1 MKTNILYTSLI
12 AAAFVLT
19 GCEQPK
25 ADATG
30 VFEAH
35 TVTVSSEVNG
45 RILALNVKEGDKVTT
60 DQELALIDTLQ
71 YSIQRRQLLA
81 ARQTLNQ
88 TSVTTPVQTGPIE
101 VQIEQL
107 EREKQRVENLIA
119 VGAATRR
126 QKEQI
131 DTQISALRKQIQAAG
146 QTIGNANNAT
156 TGQKDVNNIQIEAI
170 DQLLDRCHIKAPLS
184 GTVMT
189 TFAEQGEVTG
199 AGHPLLKIS
208 NLDDVWLM
216 AYFPGSKMSSIQLG
230 QKVKVNTLYGG
241 DSEKEYEG
249 TITWIASESQFTPKS
264 VPTSDERANIV
275 YAVKIKIKNDGKV
288 RPGLSG
294 EVWLK

>member
-1 MKTNILYTSLI
+1 MKTDIIFPILVASALT
-12 AAAFVLT
+12 LT
-19 GCEQPK
+19 GCDQPK

-45 RILALNVKEGDKVTT
+45 RILALNVKEGDKVTK

-71 YSIQRRQLLA
+71 YSIQRKQLVA
-81 ARQTLNQ
+81 ARQTLDQ
-88 TSVTTPVQTGPIE
+88 TSVSTNVQTGAIE

-131 DTQISALRKQIQAAG
+131 ETQIAALKKQIQAAN
-146 QTIGNANNAT
+146 QTIVNTNNAT
-156 TGQKDVNNIQIEAI
+156 SGHKNVNDIQIEAM
-170 DQLLDRCHIKAPLS
+170 DQLLDRCHVKAPLS
-184 GTVMT
+184 GTVMS
-189 TFAEQGEVTG
+189 TFAEQGEVAGT
-199 AGHPLLKIS
+199 GHPLLKIS

-216 AYFPGSKMSSIQLG
+216 AYFPGSKMSSIELG
-230 QKVKVNTLYGG
+230 QKVKVNSLYGG
-241 DSEKEYEG
+241 DNENVYEG
-249 TITWIASESQFTPKS
+249 TIAWIASESQFTPKS

-275 YAVKIKIKNDGKV
+275 YAVKIKINNDGKV

>member
-1 MKTNILYTSLI
+1 MKKSLI
-12 AAAFVLT
+12 YAALMAGAVSFT

-45 RILALNVKEGDKVTT
+45 RILTLGVKEGDKVTAN
-60 DQELALIDTLQ
+60 QELALIDTLQ
-71 YSIQRRQLLA
+71 YSIQKRQLIA
-81 ARQTLNQ
+81 SGQTLNQ
-88 TSVTTPVQTGPIE
+88 TSVSTNVQTGAIK

-119 VGAATRR
+119 VGAATIR

-131 DTQISALRKQIQAAG
+131 ETQINALKKQIQAADE
-146 QTIGNANNAT
+146 TIGNTNNVT
-156 TGQKDVNNIQIEAI
+156 SGHKDVNKIQIEAL
-170 DQLLDRCHIKAPLS
+170 DQMIDRCHIKSPLA
-184 GTVMT
+184 GTVMS
-189 TFAEQGEVTG
+189 TFAEVGEVTG
-199 AGHPLLKIS
+199 AGHPLLKVS
-208 NLDDVWLM
+208 DLDNVWLM
-216 AYFPGSKMSSIQLG
+216 AYFPGSKMSSIEIG
-230 QKVKVNTLYGG
+230 QKVKVKTLYGG
-241 DSEKEYEG
+241 DAEKEYEG

-264 VPTSDERANIV
+264 VPTNDERANIV
-275 YAVKIKIKNDGKV
+275 YAVKIAIKNDGKV

>member
-1 MKTNILYTSLI
+1 MKKILIFATM
-12 AAAFVLT
+12 LT
-19 GCEQPK
+19 GILVSTSCEQPK

-30 VFEAH
+30 VFEAR

-45 RILALNVKEGDKVTT
+45 RILSLGVKEGDKITA

-71 YSIQRRQLLA
+71 YSIQKRQLQA
-81 ARQTLNQ
+81 SRQTLNQ
-88 TSVTTPVQTGPIE
+88 TSVNTSVQTGAIK

-119 VGAATRR
+119 VGAATKR

-131 DTQISALRKQIQAAG
+131 ETQINALKKQIEAAG
-146 QTIGNANNAT
+146 ETIGNTNNVT
-156 TGQKDVNNIQIEAI
+156 SGHKDVNKIQIEAL
-170 DQLLDRCHIKAPLS
+170 DQMLDRCHIKAPLS
-184 GTVMT
+184 GTVMS
-189 TFAEQGEVTG
+189 TFAEVGEVTG

-208 NLDDVWLM
+208 NLEDVWLM
-216 AYFPGSKMSSIQLG
+216 AYFPGSKLAEIELG
-230 QKVKVNTLYGG
+230 QKVKVKTLYGG

-275 YAVKIKIKNDGKV
+275 YAVKIAIKNDGKV

>member
-1 MKTNILYTSLI
+1 MKKNFLFATLV
-12 AAAFVLT
+12 AAAFALT

-30 VFEAH
+30 VFEAR
-35 TVTVSSEVNG
+35 TVTVSSEANG
-45 RILALNVKEGDKVTT
+45 RILALNVKEGDKVTAG
-60 DQELALIDTLQ
+60 QELALIDTLQ
-71 YSIQRRQLLA
+71 YSIQRRQLVA
-81 ARQTLNQ
+81 AKQTLNE
-88 TSVTTPVQTGPIE
+88 TSVSTSVQTGAIE

-131 DTQISALRKQIQAAG
+131 ETQINALKKQIKAAD

-156 TGQKDVNNIQIEAI
+156 SGQKGVNNIQIEAI
-170 DQLLDRCHIKAPLS
+170 DELLDRCHIKAPLA
-184 GTVMT
+184 GTIMS
-189 TFAEQGEVTG
+189 TFAEAGEVTG

-208 NLDDVWLM
+208 NLEDVWLM
-216 AYFPGSKMSSIQLG
+216 AYFPGSKMSSIELG
-230 QKVKVNTLYGG
+230 QKVRVNTLYGG
-241 DSEKEYEG
+241 DKEKEYEG

-275 YAVKIKIKNDGKV
+275 YAVKIKVKNDGKI

>member
-1 MKTNILYTSLI
+1 MKKNILPLL
-12 AAAFVLT
+12 AAILT
-19 GCEQPK
+19 LSGCQQPK

-45 RILALNVKEGDKVTT
+45 RILSLNVKEGDKVAA

-81 ARQTLNQ
+81 ARQTLDQ
-88 TSVTTPVQTGPIE
+88 TSVSTSVQTGPIE

-107 EREKQRVENLIA
+107 EREKQRVDNLIA

-131 DTQISALRKQIQAAG
+131 ETQISALRKQIQAAD

-156 TGQKDVNNIQIEAI
+156 SGHKDVNSIQIEAL
-170 DQLLDRCHIKAPLS
+170 DQLLDRCHVKAPLS
-184 GTVMT
+184 GTVMS

-216 AYFPGSKMSSIQLG
+216 AYFPGSMMSSIELG
-230 QKVKVNTLYGG
+230 QKVRVNTLYGG
-241 DSEKEYEG
+241 DIEKEYEG

>member
-1 MKTNILYTSLI
+1 MKKNILVISIVANLFT
-12 AAAFVLT
+12 LT
-19 GCEQPK
+19 GCQKPK

-45 RILALNVKEGDKVTT
+45 RILAMNVKEGDVVIINQ
-60 DQELALIDTLQ
+60 DLALIDTLQ
-71 YSIQRRQLLA
+71 YSIQRRELLA

-88 TSVTTPVQTGPIE
+88 TSVSTSVQTGPIK

-131 DTQISALRKQIQAAG
+131 ETQINALKKQIQAAD

-156 TGQKDVNNIQIEAI
+156 SGHKDVNDIQIEAI
-170 DQLLDRCHIKAPLS
+170 EELLDRCHVKAPLA
-184 GTVMT
+184 GTVMS

-199 AGHPLLKIS
+199 AGHPLMKIS
-208 NLDDVWLM
+208 DLEDVWLM
-216 AYFPGSKMSSIQLG
+216 AYFPGSKMASIQLG

-241 DSEKEYEG
+241 EKELEYEG

-275 YAVKIKIKNDGKV
+275 YAVKIRVENDGKI

>member
-1 MKTNILYTSLI
+1 MKKILIFATM
-12 AAAFVLT
+12 LT
-19 GCEQPK
+19 GILVSTSCEQPK

-30 VFEAH
+30 VFEAR

-45 RILALNVKEGDKVTT
+45 RILSLGVKEGDKITA

-71 YSIQRRQLLA
+71 YSIQKRQLQA
-81 ARQTLNQ
+81 SRQTLNQ
-88 TSVTTPVQTGPIE
+88 TSVNASVQTGAIK

-119 VGAATRR
+119 VGAATKR

-131 DTQISALRKQIQAAG
+131 ETQINALKKQIEAAG
-146 QTIGNANNAT
+146 ETIGNTNNVT
-156 TGQKDVNNIQIEAI
+156 SGHKDVNKIQIEAL
-170 DQLLDRCHIKAPLS
+170 DQMLDRCHIKAPLS
-184 GTVMT
+184 GTVMS
-189 TFAEQGEVTG
+189 TFAEVGEVTG

-208 NLDDVWLM
+208 NLEDVWLM
-216 AYFPGSKMSSIQLG
+216 AYFPGSKLAEIELG
-230 QKVKVNTLYGG
+230 QKVKVKTLYGG

-275 YAVKIKIKNDGKV
+275 YAVKIAIKNDGKV

>member
-1 MKTNILYTSLI
+1 MKKILIFATMLTEILVSTS
-12 AAAFVLT
+12 
-19 GCEQPK
+19 CEQPK

-30 VFEAH
+30 VFEAR

-45 RILALNVKEGDKVTT
+45 RILSLGVKEGDKITA

-71 YSIQRRQLLA
+71 YSIQKRQLQA
-81 ARQTLNQ
+81 SRQTLNQ
-88 TSVTTPVQTGPIE
+88 TTVNTSVQTGAIK

-119 VGAATRR
+119 VGAATKR

-131 DTQISALRKQIQAAG
+131 ETQINALKKQIEAAG
-146 QTIGNANNAT
+146 ETIGNTNNVT
-156 TGQKDVNNIQIEAI
+156 SGHKDVNKIQIEAL
-170 DQLLDRCHIKAPLS
+170 DQMLDRCHIKAPLS
-184 GTVMT
+184 GTVMS
-189 TFAEQGEVTG
+189 TFAEVGEVTG

-208 NLDDVWLM
+208 NLEDVWLM
-216 AYFPGSKMSSIQLG
+216 AYFPGSKLAEIELG
-230 QKVKVNTLYGG
+230 QKVKVKTLYGG

-275 YAVKIKIKNDGKV
+275 YAVKIAIKNDGKV

>member
-1 MKTNILYTSLI
+1 MV
-12 AAAFVLT
+12 AAVLT
-19 GCEQPK
+19 LIGCEQPK

-45 RILALNVKEGDKVTT
+45 RILALNVKEGDKVTA

-88 TSVTTPVQTGPIE
+88 TSVSTSVQTGAIE

-126 QKEQI
+126 QKEQVE
-131 DTQISALRKQIQAAG
+131 TQITALRKQIQAAD

-156 TGQKDVNNIQIEAI
+156 SGHKDVNSIQIEAL
-170 DQLLDRCHIKAPLS
+170 DQLLDRCHVKAPLA
-184 GTVMT
+184 GTVMS

-241 DSEKEYEG
+241 DNEKEYEG

-275 YAVKIKIKNDGKV
+275 YAVKIKIQNDGKV